1 MAGRMGSIEAL
12 EAQEFEKFRSP
23 TDLEAPNAKT
33 DQPFACQPLDEGR
46 NSSKESTVT
55 ELGNANKCFNQMT
68 FKYFNSSVIPGQLL
82 HGIVYFDVEESVKIN
97 KIVLTGQCYVKKEI
111 SGRNGSNTEVQVNS
125 FKKEIVSSAGSASKR
140 QPSRY
145 EAMTE
150 MWDGDDL
157 MESLQLPEDCFEQD
171 NQEWPFAGPIT
182 LAKGTHAIPFAIR
195 IPPEVN
201 PTVTYDRRGEH
212 HQKATVTHH
221 TCVSVQ
227 ADAQPASGGTLL
239 TLLSDKLPLEVTS
252 CGGLPPVVN
261 GMYAPGCVQLV
272 RLEYKDANALII
284 LDKKHM
290 LPKDTIR
297 ITIYTDNAKALHGAY
312 AELITSTNLPEIGLS
327 DSSDVIMEKKS
338 LSVKL
343 LDRCTKQRMK
353 HKFNK
358 VFVSRVGD
366 TFPPGD
372 TNATPTGRLR
382 AGMDDKRLMPEAS
395 RQAACT
401 LELKVPEDAEPSI
414 EAGENRIR
422 YHVRVHLDVRG
433 QRKPE
438 SQAQLITVA
447 EQLRHNYIVKYI
459 KFVN

>member
-1 MAGRMGSIEAL
+1 
-12 EAQEFEKFRSP
+12 
-23 TDLEAPNAKT
+23 
-33 DQPFACQPLDEGR
+33 
-46 NSSKESTVT
+46 
-55 ELGNANKCFNQMT
+55 MT
-68 FKYFNSSVIPGQLL
+68 Q
-82 HGIVYFDVEESVKIN
+82 
-97 KIVLTGQCYVKKEI
+97 
-111 SGRNGSNTEVQVNS
+111 
-125 FKKEIVSSAGSASKR
+125 
-140 QPSRY
+140 
-145 EAMTE
+145 

-171 NQEWPFAGPIT
+171 TQEWPFAGPIT
-182 LAKGTHAIPFAIR
+182 LDKGTHAIPFATR
-195 IPPEVN
+195 IPPGFN
-201 PTVTYDRRGEH
+201 PTITYERKGEH
-212 HQKATVTHH
+212 HQKATVTHY

-227 ADAQPASGGTLL
+227 VDAQPASGGTLL

-272 RLEYKDANALII
+272 DLKYKGAKALII
-284 LDKKHM
+284 VDKKCV

-297 ITIYTDNAKALHGAY
+297 ITIYADNAKAVHGAY
-312 AELITSTNLPEIGLS
+312 ADLITSTNLPEIGLS
-327 DSSDVIMEKKS
+327 DRNDVITEKKS
-338 LSVKL
+338 PSVQL

-358 VFVSRVGD
+358 AFVSRVGD

-382 AGMDDKRLMPEAS
+382 GGMDDKRLMPEDS

-422 YHVRVHLDVRG
+422 YQLRVYLDVRG
-433 QRKPE
+433 QRSTE
-438 SQAQLITVA
+438 NRVQLIAVA
-447 EQLRHNYIVKYI
+447 EQLRHNYVVKYI
-459 KFVN
+459 DLTN